1 MKIAVLLHST
11 AGGSGVFATELGQ
24 RLAKNGHE
32 VHFVADQVP
41 FRLNEIDGPGIA
53 FHQIQSMAY
62 PLFGAPLTTLAEAS
76 KLVEV
81 IEEYGIELI
90 HAHYAVPHAT
100 AALLARDIVRSVPKP
115 AVVTTLHGTDVT
127 LVGLNRAYL
136 RTTQYSIDNSDVVTA
151 VSHYLAEA
159 TQSEMRTERE
169 IRVIPNAVDP
179 KRFSR
184 VKNPALRLRFAKP
197 NEKLLVHVSNF
208 RPVKRTGDVVK
219 VFSQITSAIA
229 SRLLMIGDGPDR
241 PEAFR
246 LATELG
252 ITDQVAFLG
261 TAPRVEV
268 PLSVADIFLLPSE
281 QESFGL
287 AALEAMSS
295 GVPVIGSKV
304 GGLPEVVTHGET
316 GFLLP
321 VGDVKAMAQ
330 AGLVILKDPRRLAS
344 MRRAARDRAVGVFN
358 EQSVVPLY
366 EEAYRVAL
374 TINS

>member
-1 MKIAVLLHST
+1 
-11 AGGSGVFATELGQ
+11 
-24 RLAKNGHE
+24 
-32 VHFVADQVP
+32 
-41 FRLNEIDGPGIA
+41 
-53 FHQIQSMAY
+53 
-62 PLFGAPLTTLAEAS
+62 
-76 KLVEV
+76 
-81 IEEYGIELI
+81 
-90 HAHYAVPHAT
+90 
-100 AALLARDIVRSVPKP
+100 
-115 AVVTTLHGTDVT
+115 
-127 LVGLNRAYL
+127 
-136 RTTQYSIDNSDVVTA
+136 
-151 VSHYLAEA
+151 
-159 TQSEMRTERE
+159 
-169 IRVIPNAVDP
+169 
-179 KRFSR
+179 
-184 VKNPALRLRFAKP
+184 
-197 NEKLLVHVSNF
+197 
-208 RPVKRTGDVVK
+208 
-219 VFSQITSAIA
+219 
-229 SRLLMIGDGPDR
+229 MIGDGPDR